1 MDVVISLVLGYFV
14 GCISPAKLVSQRKNV
29 NLKQTGT
36 GNLGATNAAL
46 TMGKKAGYFVL
57 FFDIFK
63 SFFAYKAAKFL
74 FPQLAVAGLLAG
86 IGVIVGH
93 AFPVFLHFQ
102 GGKGL
107 ASFGGLVLAHDPV
120 QFLILLT
127 LGIAAALVMDYGVY
141 LAVTAASLFPV
152 FSYFR
157 SGSLMVFFITGCA
170 SLLVL
175 LLHAGN
181 IRRALRHED
190 PIHIRDGIEKILGKH
205 E

>member
-1 MDVVISLVLGYFV
+1 MNVVFSLVLGYFV
-14 GCISPAKLVSQRKNV
+14 GCISPAKLISQRKNV

-57 FFDIFK
+57 FFDVFK
-63 SFFAYKAAKFL
+63 SFFACKAARFL
-74 FPQLAVAGLLAG
+74 FPQLVVAGLLAG

-107 ASFGGLVLAHDPV
+107 ASFGGLILAHDPV
-120 QFLILLT
+120 QFLILLA

-157 SGSLMVFFITGCA
+157 SGSLMVFFTTGCA

-190 PIHIRDGIEKILGKH
+190 PIHIRDGIERILGKH